1 MSETNKRFYQGRRA
15 KVMLGEKLVI
25 GHLKLTFNRYFRA
38 DCSFDYPDLG
48 RQGKIMYSNCSLD
61 FQRLHM
67 EAISNKDYVASMI
80 KSQQQSL
87 KFSPWGSGAGFYISR
102 YSDFAA
108 LWSWFPD
115 PEDSAYK
122 NLECQGWHG
131 ELVGPVVEFARSVGK
146 LEERLKHSGEVL
158 SKIKNTNDRNQKVG
172 EVINFRNRNNI

>member
-1 MSETNKRFYQGRRA
+1 MSATNERVYQGRKA
-15 KVMLGEKLVI
+15 KLMLGEKLVI
-25 GHLKLTFNRYFRA
+25 GHLKQTFKRYFRA

-102 YSDFAA
+102 YSDFVA
-108 LWSWFPD
+108 LWSWFAD

-122 NLECQGWHG
+122 NLECQGWQG
-131 ELVGPVVEFARSVGK
+131 ELAEPVAEYAHSIGK

-158 SKIKNTNDRNQKVG
+158 SKIENKNHLNQKAGKLVK
-172 EVINFRNRNNI
+172 FRKGSTT